1 MIRPIEHRR
10 THRQFRVLVVALVLA
25 AIIPTA
31 FSASAA
37 RYHHQPGCRSQAC
50 DARVIRK
57 WERRWVA
64 HEASSWA
71 IPEAIVMCESG
82 GQNDPPNYA
91 GAAGYYQLTEWPSKA
106 AGLPVGQS
114 GDASEHSKAEQD
126 QVAGRLYREQGTGPW
141 VSSEP
146 CWGGRV

>member
-1 MIRPIEHRR
+1 M
-10 THRQFRVLVVALVLA
+10 FVAGIVA
-25 AIIPTA
+25 AALIPTA
-31 FSASAA
+31 FVASATTI
-37 RYHHQPGCRSQAC
+37 HHQPGCLSRRC
-50 DARVIRK
+50 DLRVEINWGRHHRLK
-57 WERRWVA
+57 A
-64 HEASSWA
+64 HAASGWA

-91 GAAGYYQLTEWPSKA
+91 GAAGYYQLTEWQSKS
-106 AGLPVGQS
+106 AGLPVGHS

-126 QVAGRLYREQGTGPW
+126 EVAGRLYREQGTGPW